1 MPVTSIFLSGPP
13 ERFRSPKVVTDVDV
27 KGKSTVALWPNGRH
41 WDGYSSLHGPWA
53 NGHTPLSLGRGASR
67 RLPRR
72 GWEDCRSTGLAQ
84 RLAHSGPSLK
94 DPVVP
99 PRTKDRW
106 AASGMEGGAGQVCG
120 ERGGGAGAGEGEDGR
135 ARAQQVRVGWAGPP
149 SGRGLQVRGHAPE
162 GG

>member
-1 MPVTSIFLSGPP
+1 M
-13 ERFRSPKVVTDVDV
+13 
-27 KGKSTVALWPNGRH
+27 
-41 WDGYSSLHGPWA
+41 
-53 NGHTPLSLGRGASR
+53 
-67 RLPRR
+67 
-72 GWEDCRSTGLAQ
+72 AQ

-94 DPVVP
+94 DPVAP

-106 AASGMEGGAGQVCG
+106 AASGWRAERGRCA

-135 ARAQQVRVGWAGPP
+135 ARAQQVRVGWAGPR